1 MPRQDGKRNFV
12 WLDMEAVE
20 EAGQFTGRYPR
31 QAALKA
37 ARRLDPA
44 PSEEE
49 ARESPRE
56 IVIRERGESDVH
68 VYEGWAWTEPK
79 PEDGPDWL
87 GDTVTKANVSK
98 LGVEGPGYYWHFAS
112 DRILERGLST

>member
-1 MPRQDGKRNFV
+1 MARDDEKRNFV

-37 ARRLDPA
+37 ARRLDPT

-49 ARESPRE
+49 ARANPVE
-56 IVIRERGESDVH
+56 IVLRERGESDVH
-68 VYEGWAWTEPK
+68 VYDGWAWEEPA

-98 LGVEGPGYYWHFAS
+98 VGIEGPNYYWHFAS
-112 DRILERGLST
+112 DRVLERGLST